1 VETIGKIRRRGLRDD
16 ESISSLARSLQLS
29 RNTVRKYLKDG
40 VEPVYKRK
48 PQAGPQLGPW
58 CGRLD
63 EWLRGDG
70 LLPKT
75 RRQTALRLFEC
86 LQAEGYAGAYDS
98 VQRHVRQWKIEAG
111 RATSTKA
118 FVPLLFAS
126 GDVAQF
132 DWSYEHVVLGGT
144 TTTIKLAHFRL
155 AYSRQMFVVAY
166 PREAQEMVLDAHN
179 RAFAFFGG
187 VPRKVIYDNLKTVV
201 DAVFADKERQ
211 FNRRFLA
218 LASHYLFEPVV
229 DEVDKA
235 GTIHSAAGR
244 PSSLTTSLLPLLEP
258 GSSRRF
264 ECPYHRLSCDLSRVI
279 WIMTS
284 NNADLIPAP
293 LRDRARVFHLAGLTP
308 DEAVTVFERMTRCSD
323 DRSKQPDCR
332 AFIRRMA
339 TPPEGISLRQIRQLA
354 DAVTA
359 PPRPL
364 TH

>member
-1 VETIGKIRRRGLRDD
+1 MARVSVAWRGPCSCRGSKPLRHWFKQW
-16 ESISSLARSLQLS
+16 LR
-29 RNTVRKYLKDG
+29 VRKYLKDG

-75 RRQTALRLFEC
+75 RRRTARRLFEC

-118 FVPLLFAS
+118 FVPLFFAS

-201 DAVFADKERQ
+201 DAVFAGKERQ

-218 LASHYLFEPVV
+218 LASHYLFEPVACTPASGWEKGQIENQV
-229 DEVDKA
+229 GNVREWLFTPTPRFADFAALNVWLATRCPLPGRACAHAREGGIGGASPPHSRGHDQRDLRV
-235 GTIHSAAGR
+235 GTADAAAGQ
-244 PSSLTTSLLPLLEP
+244 
-258 GSSRRF
+258 
-264 ECPYHRLSCDLSRVI
+264 Y
-279 WIMTS
+279 
-284 NNADLIPAP
+284 
-293 LRDRARVFHLAGLTP
+293 
-308 DEAVTVFERMTRCSD
+308 AV
-323 DRSKQPDCR
+323 
-332 AFIRRMA
+332 
-339 TPPEGISLRQIRQLA
+339 
-354 DAVTA
+354 
-359 PPRPL
+359 
-364 TH
+364 